1 MNCSMQCSSQ
11 PPQLFVIFRVNA
23 HALNSPTMDV
33 NQMMRLLHR
42 RLGRDAVLEDPQ
54 RWCSV
59 HHWGGNCGQN
69 CPCCRSAI
77 GEDIGTCAA
86 CDAVVSVIYM
96 ATDIGEF
103 ASFTQEGR
111 EVTAALSGRL
121 MNCSHRVPANVT
133 DRIKELLPKT
143 PLVHPVLV
151 TLPFFI
157 MDSRESTEEG
167 DLPRARTQNSSE
179 HHRPH

>member
-1 MNCSMQCSSQ
+1 MVSRGYQ
-11 PPQLFVIFRVNA
+11 PTEATEYPPRPPA
-23 HALNSPTMDV
+23 HP
-33 NQMMRLLHR
+33 R
-42 RLGRDAVLEDPQ
+42 
-54 RWCSV
+54 
-59 HHWGGNCGQN
+59 
-69 CPCCRSAI
+69 RSAI

-143 PLVHPVLV
+143 PLMHPVLV

-157 MDSRESTEEG
+157 MDSEESTEEEG
-167 DLPRARTQNSSE
+167 LPPAKAEKKDWRELDRCAV
-179 HHRPH
+179 